1 MPVLFHQVTA
11 TGRWHAESISG
22 SAGALSLSPF
32 GFASSPGMGV
42 DHDSGS
48 LLLQAGN
55 DGRWALLVRRDRRLL
70 HNGEIVTPDAGIRVL
85 VHMDCLSLEGG
96 EPVYFST
103 EETARIEPFAGS
115 TAVTCPRCRS
125 EVHPGQAAVKCPR
138 CGVFHH
144 ETDDRNCFTYAPT
157 CAVCAQP
164 TALDAGLQWTPA
176 AL

>member
-1 MPVLFHQVTA
+1 MPVIFHKHERQ
-11 TGRWHAESISG
+11 WHTLSIS
-22 SAGALSLSPF
+22 S
-32 GFASSPGMGV
+32 
-42 DHDSGS
+42 
-48 LLLQAGN
+48 QAGSFALDLARFDASGRPSADPSDVACLVLG
-55 DGRWALLVRRDRRLL
+55 DGRGLWVLLVPAGGRLL
-70 HNGEIVTPDAGIRVL
+70 HNGEIVTPGADIRVL
-85 VHMDCLSLEGG
+85 AHMDCLSLDGG

-144 ETDDRNCFTYAPT
+144 ETEDRNCFTYATT